1 MSAARPQADCALL
14 PFAEAHPMDEP
25 SEVALEDY
33 ARVTTRARAAE
44 AMRGDAAS
52 GLVSG
57 VHVCGLPQPVTAAI
71 ARDVEDFARSLAVA
85 RPGGL
90 GWS

>member
-1 MSAARPQADCALL
+1 MSAARPLADCALVA
-14 PFAEAHPMDEP
+14 FAGAHPMDDA

-44 AMRGDAAS
+44 AVRAHPAGGA
-52 GLVSG
+52 VSG
-57 VHVCGLPQPVTAAI
+57 VHLCGLPQPVPPAVAA
-71 ARDVEDFARSLAVA
+71 DVEDFARSLAVA
-85 RPGGL
+85 RQGGL